1 VFRDI
6 TNQQRLENELLKME
20 KLKSLGVLAGGI
32 AHDFNNFLT
41 GILGNLSLAKMD
53 LQPGNPVSRSLNEME
68 KAAVRAKDLTQQLLT
83 FSKGGK
89 PVKRT
94 IIITKLVREAAQFA
108 LHGSNVQCKFDI
120 NEKLMPVDV
129 DEGQIAQ
136 VIQNLIINADQAM
149 PNGGTIWI
157 RGVNVRLAKGNP
169 FALSPGSFVKMTVRD
184 QGMGIHPDYIKKV
197 FDPYFTTKQ
206 KGSGLGLSA
215 AYNIVAKHDGQLTV
229 DSELGEGTT
238 FTILLPASTISPK
251 TYDEKR
257 EEIVTGQGRV
267 LVMDDEDYIRELASA
282 MLSKLGY
289 EVAAAKD
296 GQIAVDLYK
305 QAIDEGSPFD
315 AVILDLTVP
324 GGMGGKETIKRLN
337 EIDKNVR
344 AIVSSGYSNDP
355 VISNYTHYG
364 FRGAVQKPY
373 LLQEM
378 SQVLRSVIGVLS

>member
-1 VFRDI
+1 
-6 TNQQRLENELLKME
+6 
-20 KLKSLGVLAGGI
+20 
-32 AHDFNNFLT
+32 
-41 GILGNLSLAKMD
+41 
-53 LQPGNPVSRSLNEME
+53 
-68 KAAVRAKDLTQQLLT
+68 
-83 FSKGGK
+83 
-89 PVKRT
+89 
-94 IIITKLVREAAQFA
+94 
-108 LHGSNVQCKFDI
+108 
-120 NEKLMPVDV
+120 
-129 DEGQIAQ
+129 
-136 VIQNLIINADQAM
+136 
-149 PNGGTIWI
+149 
-157 RGVNVRLAKGNP
+157 LAKGNP